1 MKTNFDFQKV
11 KSFINE
17 KRKDF
22 TAFLSNF
29 HDKIKKSCERFKKS
43 SPYYGMR
50 ASLAFILSLYSI
62 YLLKCF
68 LTIPVKDYYFDV
80 YANSPDSVVAQI
92 DFTIGNKNVLNTYSS
107 HDTISIDECTIYYTL
122 YKYNSTFHSQY
133 HNKYFLSEETK
144 KFIHLLDSIRFCS
157 SQDSIYAEL
166 LKNYSSHVHNMMN
179 DTLFTY
185 IYTHTYHNYASS
197 NPVGMISFSD
207 FYRREPNI
215 YPQKCA
221 KSQKMCKAPFVHFI
235 ESPLLDSLF
244 LPIFLDTTSYK
255 KLSLNHRYVSSANIQ
270 YLHSISSVQDDI
282 SYGKVNDMKITNSHA
297 LPQPQYSA
305 WLKTHPVLLLL
316 LSKEDV
322 SQVNY
327 RFYFNGATIKNYMIN
342 IHNRGCAIINNNP
355 SDELKVL
362 SLHDTQIV
370 KNKNKA
376 YYYAKNF
383 SESEILASFP
393 ENNAIQY
400 ARLFFVTLI
409 IGWLIHA
416 FLKNAWSFVKHKYFK
431 SFERNVK

>member
-1 MKTNFDFQKV
+1 MIADLYFQKV
-11 KSFINE
+11 KSLINE

-43 SPYYGMR
+43 SPYYGIR

-68 LTIPVKDYYFDV
+68 LTIPVRDYYFDV
-80 YANSPDSVVAQI
+80 YANSPDSIVAQI

-107 HDTISIDECTIYYTL
+107 HDTLSIDECAIHYTS

-133 HNKYFLSEETK
+133 HNEYFLLEKTK
-144 KFIHLLDSIRFCS
+144 KFIHALDAIRFCS
-157 SQDSIYAEL
+157 PQDSIYTEL
-166 LKNYSSHVHNMMN
+166 LKNYSSHVYNMIN
-179 DTLFTY
+179 DTLYTY

-197 NPVGMISFSD
+197 NPVGMISFSN
-207 FYRREPNI
+207 FNRKKPYIFQNPYKGAQPI
-215 YPQKCA
+215 KTPTGK
-221 KSQKMCKAPFVHFI
+221 FI
-235 ESPLLDSLF
+235 ESPLLSSLF
-244 LPIFLDTTSYK
+244 LPVFLDSTSHK
-255 KLSLNHRYVSSANIQ
+255 KLSLNHRYFSSANIQ
-270 YLHSISSVQDDI
+270 YFQSISTVQDDR
-282 SYGKVNDMKITNSHA
+282 SYEKVNDTEITQSHA
-297 LPQPQYSA
+297 LPMPQYTV
-305 WLKTHPVLLLL
+305 WLHTHPVLLLL
-316 LSKEDV
+316 LSKEDI

-327 RFYFNGATIKNYMIN
+327 RFYFKAESIDSYMIN

-362 SLHDTQIV
+362 SLHDTQIL
-370 KNKNKA
+370 KNKA
-376 YYYAKNF
+376 NSYDENF